1 MLALSLCWFGT
12 GLWLLADARRAQQVA
27 PLRFTGVPGWLL
39 RALGTAALLWAWV
52 PLSREQG
59 GALGGVA
66 WLLSL
71 ATALSLAVLTFPL
84 RPRLYAASIGLAA
97 LIALGALVFC

>member
-1 MLALSLCWFGT
+1 MLALSSCWLGT
-12 GLWLLADARRAQQVA
+12 GLWLLADARRARRVA
-27 PLRFTGVPGWLL
+27 PLRLTALHVWLL
-39 RALGTAALLWAWV
+39 RALGTAVLLWCLV
-52 PLSREQG
+52 LLTREQG
-59 GALGGVA
+59 SALGAVA

-97 LIALGALVFC
+97 VSAVALVVCG

>member
-12 GLWLLADARRAQQVA
+12 GLWLLADAGRAQRIA
-27 PLRFTGVPGWLL
+27 PRFTAVPGWLL
-39 RALGTAALLWAWV
+39 RALGTAVLLWGLV
-52 PLSREQG
+52 PLCREEG
-59 GALGGVA
+59 SALGGVA
-66 WLLSL
+66 WLLLL

-97 LIALGALVFC
+97 LAALAVLVFG